1 MNLFSDDAGTESPAN
16 VLVSAAPFKI
26 GPRMAELCNATMHNL
41 YTLRGTQIRDGN
53 AWAFA
58 ITQARALFGSEAE
71 VLFQAHNW
79 PHWGNQ
85 EVNEIL
91 EETAA
96 VYKFINDQT
105 LLYMNKGLTPNE
117 ISHTIRLPKS
127 LEKV

>member
-1 MNLFSDDAGTESPAN
+1 MCISD
-16 VLVSAAPFKI
+16 
-26 GPRMAELCNATMHNL
+26 R
-41 YTLRGTQIRDGN
+41 
-53 AWAFA
+53 
-58 ITQARALFGSEAE
+58 
-71 VLFQAHNW
+71 FQAHNW

-117 ISHTIRLPKS
+117 ISQMCIRDRTCS
-127 LEKV
+127 A

>member
-1 MNLFSDDAGTESPAN
+1 M
-16 VLVSAAPFKI
+16 
-26 GPRMAELCNATMHNL
+26 
-41 YTLRGTQIRDGN
+41 
-53 AWAFA
+53 
-58 ITQARALFGSEAE
+58 
-71 VLFQAHNW
+71 LFQAHNW

-127 LEKV
+127 LESVWTIRPYYGTPSHNAKAVYQRYLGWYDGNPVNLNR